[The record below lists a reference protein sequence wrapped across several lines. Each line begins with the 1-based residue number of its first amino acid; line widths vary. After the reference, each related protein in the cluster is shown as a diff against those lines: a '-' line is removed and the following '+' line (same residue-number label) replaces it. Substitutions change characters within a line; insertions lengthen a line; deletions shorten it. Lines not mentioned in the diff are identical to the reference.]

1 MNTPQAKANIPKQKM
16 STLVE
21 KLNFINDSLMAP
33 AVMSKVP
40 MLTNAEPINSFRESL
55 SKLMRVSTQVIPQQ
69 PHAVKPTGMRSWM
82 APWMLVWR
90 SFRAPKSLRTV
101 TAITALVLLLNCL
114 PVFVGGASTVSW
126 AATGMSVA
134 VNEEINQLMNLPQDR
149 VMRELR
155 SRAGRSSVPDNLFE
169 GANTP
174 QDRELMSQAIQI
186 IQSANRSWPRN
197 LKGIIVSDHAFFGAM
212 AITFKDGSGYV
223 ILNRSRLNGR
233 VPQAV
238 LSLIHELQHIL
249 NRQSVADGL
258 VSPEEMTSQRDE
270 SIALTAT
277 AEAEILVNTTWPG
290 AYSQQAVNS
299 QYWFAHRVNDDPAI
313 PIHEEATRTTI
324 DRVFVPYKSAIG
336 FLETYIGVDSK
347 SIVYVTSEKRAAG
360 YDVVFKGRET
370 K

>member
-1 MNTPQAKANIPKQKM
+1 M
-16 STLVE
+16 
-21 KLNFINDSLMAP
+21 
-33 AVMSKVP
+33 
-40 MLTNAEPINSFRESL
+40 
-55 SKLMRVSTQVIPQQ
+55 
-69 PHAVKPTGMRSWM
+69 
-82 APWMLVWR
+82 
-90 SFRAPKSLRTV
+90 
-101 TAITALVLLLNCL
+101 TALVLFVSGL
-114 PVFVGGASTVSW
+114 PAVVGCASIVRW
-126 AATGMSVA
+126 PVTGENVTF
-134 VNEEINQLMNLPQDR
+134 NEEVDRLMDLPQDR

-197 LKGIIVSDHAFFGAM
+197 LKGIIVSDHASFGAM
-212 AITFKDGSGYV
+212 AITFEDGSGYV

-249 NRQSVADGL
+249 NQQSVADGL
-258 VSPEEMTSQRDE
+258 VSPEEMTSQRNE

-277 AEAEILVNTTWPG
+277 AEAEILVNTIWHGT
-290 AYSQQAVNS
+290 YSQQDVNS
-299 QYWFAHRVNDDPAI
+299 QYWFAHRVNDDPTI

-324 DRVFVPYKSAIG
+324 NRVFAPYKSAIG
-336 FLETYIGVDSK
+336 FLETYIGLVSK

-370 K
+370 KEGS